1 MANSYCIYC
10 VDDDSFILQMMG
22 FQLRK
27 HFNNDA
33 MVIELIDNPAKVI
46 PFLEECINNDIT
58 PVLGI
63 IDYQMPEI
71 NGAELIRIIKKQH
84 SSMKFI
90 MVSGNSSAI
99 KVSNLVEDNLLDF
112 YLSKPWEEDDLIN
125 KINNCLPIQIQSI

>member
-1 MANSYCIYC
+1 MAKSYCIYC
-10 VDDDSFILQMMG
+10 VDDDSFILQMIG

-27 HFNNDA
+27 HFEDNT
-33 MVIELIDNPAKVI
+33 MVIELIDSPTKVI
-46 PFLEECINNDIT
+46 PFLEECINNAIT

-63 IDYQMPEI
+63 IDYQMPDI

-84 SSMKFI
+84 PSMKFI

-99 KVSNLVEDNLLDF
+99 KVSDLVEDNLLDF

-125 KINNCLPIQIQSI
+125 KINNCLPIQIQST